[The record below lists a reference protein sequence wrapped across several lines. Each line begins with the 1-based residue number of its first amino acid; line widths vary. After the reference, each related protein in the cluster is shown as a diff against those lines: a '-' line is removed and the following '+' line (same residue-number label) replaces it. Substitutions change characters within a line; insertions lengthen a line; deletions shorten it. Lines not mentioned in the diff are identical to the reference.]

1 MGYLTCKYNAHTR
14 PGQLH
19 EKSYL
24 TAAHNSGRIIT
35 YESRSTSVR
44 DSNTYESRSTSV
56 RDSNT
61 YERSTSVR
69 DSNTYES
76 RSTSVRDSN
85 TPILDLLLSLTVIDL
100 LT

>member
-14 PGQLH
+14 PGQLD

-24 TAAHNSGRIIT
+24 TAHNFGRNIT
-35 YESRSTSVR
+35 YI
-44 DSNTYESRSTSV
+44 
-56 RDSNT
+56 
-61 YERSTSVR
+61 
-69 DSNTYES
+69 S

-100 LT
+100 LS